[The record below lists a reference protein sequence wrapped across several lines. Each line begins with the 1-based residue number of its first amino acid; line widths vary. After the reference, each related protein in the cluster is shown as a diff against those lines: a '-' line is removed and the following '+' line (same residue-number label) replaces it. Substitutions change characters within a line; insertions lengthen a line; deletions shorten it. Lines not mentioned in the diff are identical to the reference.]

1 MDWWLTKQPLL
12 QTWRQMRTHVLPNL
26 RHLPASH
33 FRRCGACRKLTLII
47 ALDSDEEFQ
56 LCLRCRAT
64 LRYEMLA
71 MYLREAYPDLSTLDV
86 LELDFHSPL
95 RPLLEKARSYR
106 PSFYRSGFKVGARR
120 ADGVEC
126 QDITQLT
133 IPDSSLH
140 LIVSSEV
147 LEHVADFEAALR
159 ESARVL
165 RPNGAHIFTVPPSP
179 KTARRAAF
187 ERGKLVHLINPP
199 EYHFDPLSPEG
210 VLCFWN
216 FGPDMPEI
224 FSSSQMTIRQ
234 VAGPKGSRGRVI
246 WEARK
251 RIIQCD

>member
-1 MDWWLTKQPLL
+1 MGWWLTKQPLL
-12 QTWRQMRTHVLPNL
+12 QTWRHIRTHVLPNL
-26 RHLPASH
+26 RHLPASR
-33 FRRCGACRKLTLII
+33 FRRCGACRKFTLIV
-47 ALDSDEEFQ
+47 ALDADEEYQ
-56 LCLRCRAT
+56 LCVRCRAT

-95 RPLLEKARSYR
+95 RPLLESARSYR
-106 PSFYRSGFKVGARR
+106 PSFYRSGLKLGARR

-133 IPDSSLH
+133 LPDSSLD

-165 RPNGAHIFTVPPSP
+165 RPDGAHVFTVPPSP

-187 ERGKLVHLINPP
+187 EQGKLVHLISPP
-199 EYHFDPLSPEG
+199 EYHLDPLSPEG

-216 FGPDMPEI
+216 FGPDMPGI
-224 FSSSQMTIRQ
+224 FSSDQVTIRQ
-234 VAGPKGSRGRVI
+234 VAGPRGSRGRVI

-251 RIIQCD
+251 RMHSM